1 MQLTLIIKCFNPIPY
16 LIDYAISI
24 TNYSDNSR
32 PILSN
37 SKVSITYIINDVN
50 MITNCIELKMFI
62 EQLQKDVTFF
72 GPMQWTLF
80 HLILGVKVAPHFH
93 TMGPIIFKKI
103 TSHIHP
109 KETIIL
115 QLSLLKHFNS
125 ITFKIHS
132 LKPNLPLM
140 SKVLF
145 INLAIKNSQASKYT
159 HSQK

>member
-1 MQLTLIIKCFNPIPY
+1 
-16 LIDYAISI
+16 
-24 TNYSDNSR
+24 
-32 PILSN
+32 
-37 SKVSITYIINDVN
+37 
-50 MITNCIELKMFI
+50 
-62 EQLQKDVTFF
+62 
-72 GPMQWTLF
+72 MQWTLF